1 MRVCVCVCGSEAPYS
16 TDEESD
22 EEFDDKLVSQAPVC
36 MYVSQALLDWCYRQ
50 LTGDQVSSMEERLGR
65 EHAAASQMDR
75 QYEES
80 HGGGEQVG
88 GGSYTDIEDDSDE
101 DDSDEL

>member
-1 MRVCVCVCGSEAPYS
+1 
-16 TDEESD
+16 
-22 EEFDDKLVSQAPVC
+22 
-36 MYVSQALLDWCYRQ
+36 
-50 LTGDQVSSMEERLGR
+50 MEERLGR
-65 EHAAASQMDR
+65 EHAAAIQMDR

-88 GGSYTDIEDDSDE
+88 GGSYTDNESNESYSDSSHE

>member
-1 MRVCVCVCGSEAPYS
+1 
-16 TDEESD
+16 
-22 EEFDDKLVSQAPVC
+22 
-36 MYVSQALLDWCYRQ
+36 
-50 LTGDQVSSMEERLGR
+50 MEERLGR

-80 HGGGEQVG
+80 HRGAEQVG
-88 GGSYTDIEDDSDE
+88 GGSYTDDESNESYSDSPYE